1 MFLFRTSGTPQAA
14 PASPVIEAIRQGA
27 DRTGTSFD
35 YLVKTAQRES
45 ALNPDARARTS
56 SATGLFQFIEQTW
69 LSMVRSDGARHGL
82 DDAAKAIVQG
92 ADGRLTVPDVAMR
105 DQIMAL
111 RRDPEIAAVM
121 AGAFTQRNN
130 EQLQSALGREPTKG
144 ELYIAHVL
152 GARGA
157 QDLIGAA
164 QSSPTRVAARDFPD
178 AAAANRN
185 IFFDK
190 AGKPR
195 SAAEVY
201 HVLAAQHAQLGQA
214 DSAVSAPAAAPLPD
228 RKGLMGLFSTEG
240 GRKPISDQVAALWSG
255 QRGQR
260 VQLASL
266 EPAQRFFPSQG
277 GALSVA
283 NVQAGPPPRLVE
295 APQPPVRP
303 QELSPQAAA
312 GQKRRKPLDLNAFLR
327 PGTIP

>member
-1 MFLFRTSGTPQAA
+1 MFLFRTSGTPQ
-14 PASPVIEAIRQGA
+14 PTPGNPVIEAIRQGA

-35 YLVKTAQRES
+35 YLMKTAQRES

-69 LSMVRSDGARHGL
+69 LSMVRSEGARHGL
-82 DDAAKAIVQG
+82 DEAAKAIVQG
-92 ADGRLTVPDVAMR
+92 ADGRLTVPDAAMR

-111 RRDPEIAAVM
+111 RRDPETAAVM

-130 EQLQSALGREPTKG
+130 DQLQSALGREPTKG

-157 QDLIGAA
+157 QELIGAA
-164 QSSPTRVAARDFPD
+164 QASPTRVAARDFPE

-214 DSAVSAPAAAPLPD
+214 EGGSSLPAAAPLQE
-228 RKGLMGLFSTEG
+228 RRGLMGLFSTEG
-240 GRKPISDQVAALWSG
+240 GRKPVSDQVAALWSG

-260 VQLASL
+260 MQLASL

-277 GALSVA
+277 GALGVA
-283 NVQAGPPPRLVE
+283 SAQTDQPPRLVD
-295 APQPPVRP
+295 APQPPQRP
-303 QELSPQAAA
+303 QELAPQAAA
-312 GQKRRKPLDLNAFLR
+312 THKRPRPLDLNAFLR
-327 PGTIP
+327 PGTIR